1 MPNQLFQINK
11 YCLLFLYFACL
22 LTFSNTEAEEIQF
35 PHNNQ
40 ALNHIINTQVV
51 ETYDF
56 AGMALY
62 LNQVSFFSDNG
73 ESLQKIDDENFVAE
87 SGHIEKL
94 IVAGRFKALVIDL
107 GINNVQINNNQ
118 LIIDEFSSAVKGIK
132 LYNKKSLAQLNPE
145 YQSIRYHHLWWPL
158 AQLSIFFEMVLV
170 LLGGLVYQHWGLAI
184 LLFAVLIKTIFIPLS
199 IATNKV
205 QNKVSDIQVVLL
217 PELSAIK
224 AKYDGEEAHVR
235 IMDAHKKLGV
245 SPFFSLKPLLMTLIQ
260 IPFLIAIFNTLGEM
274 PELKGARFLWIDDLS
289 LPDMLFNL
297 GHRIPMFGEWFNV
310 LPFIMAGITLL
321 ATINYGD
328 KQLPERTLKNQ
339 RIRLYLMTLVFF
351 VLFYPFPAAM
361 VYYWSLVNLWQLIQQ
376 HFKTQ
381 IHKK

>member
-1 MPNQLFQINK
+1 MPNQLLKINK
-11 YCLLFLYFACL
+11 YWLLLLYFACIL
-22 LTFSNTEAEEIQF
+22 PFSYTKAEKILTPGS
-35 PHNNQ
+35 NQ

-51 ETYDF
+51 ENYDF

-73 ESLQKIDDENFVAE
+73 ESLQKLDNKDFVIE
-87 SGHIEKL
+87 SGQIEKL
-94 IVAGRFKALVIDL
+94 VVAGRFKALVIDL
-107 GINNVQINNNQ
+107 NRNNIRFNNDQ
-118 LIIDEFSSAVKGIK
+118 LIIDEFSTAVKRVN
-132 LYNKKSLAQLNPE
+132 LYNKKSLAKLNPK

-158 AQLSIFFEMVLV
+158 AQLSIFFETVLEH
-170 LLGGLVYQHWGLAI
+170 LGRLVNQHWGFAI
-184 LLFAVLIKTIFIPLS
+184 LLFAVLIKTLFIPLS
-199 IATNKV
+199 IATSKV
-205 QNKVSDIQVVLL
+205 QDKVNAIQVLL
-217 PELSAIK
+217 MPELSAIK
-224 AKYDGEEAHVR
+224 ANYDGEEAHVR
-235 IMDAHKKLGV
+235 IMAAHKKLGV

-274 PELKGARFLWIDDLS
+274 VELKGAHFLWIKDLS

-297 GHRIPMFGEWFNV
+297 GHSIPMFGEYFNA

-328 KQLPERTLKNQ
+328 KKLPERTLKNQ

-376 HFKTQ
+376 QFKSKP
-381 IHKK
+381 HKV

>member
-1 MPNQLFQINK
+1 MLNQLFQINK

-22 LTFSNTEAEEIQF
+22 LTFSNTEAEEIQT
-35 PHNNQ
+35 PGNSQ
-40 ALNHIINTQVV
+40 ELNHIIKTQVA

-62 LNQVSFFSDNG
+62 LNQVSFFYDNG
-73 ESLQKIDDENFVAE
+73 EFLQKIDNEDFVTE
-87 SGHIEKL
+87 SEHIEKL

-107 GINNVQINNNQ
+107 GINNIRINNNQ
-118 LIIDEFSSAVKGIK
+118 LIIDEFSTAIK
-132 LYNKKSLAQLNPE
+132 SLNLYNKKSLAKLNPK

-158 AQLSIFFEMVLV
+158 AQLSIFFEAVLA
-170 LLGGLVYQHWGLAI
+170 LIGGLVYQHWGLAI
-184 LLFAVLIKTIFIPLS
+184 LLFAALIKTIFIPLS
-199 IATNKV
+199 IATSKV
-205 QNKVSDIQVVLL
+205 QEKVSDIQVVLM

-224 AKYDGEEAHVR
+224 ASYDGEEAHVR
-235 IMDAHKKLGV
+235 IMAAHKKLGV

-274 PELKGARFLWIDDLS
+274 VELKGAHFLWIKDLS

-297 GHRIPMFGEWFNV
+297 GHSIPMFGEYFNA

-328 KQLPERTLKNQ
+328 KKLPGRTLKNQ
-339 RIRLYLMTLVFF
+339 RIRLYFMTLVFF

-376 HFKTQ
+376 QFKSKP
-381 IHKK
+381 HKV